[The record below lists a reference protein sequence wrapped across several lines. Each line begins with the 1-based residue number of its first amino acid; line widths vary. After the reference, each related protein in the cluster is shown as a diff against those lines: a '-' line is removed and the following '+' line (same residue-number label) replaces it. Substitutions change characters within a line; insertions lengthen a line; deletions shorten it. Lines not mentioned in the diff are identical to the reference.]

1 MGETMRLEVERMA
14 YGPDAIA
21 HADDGRVVMVAGA
34 VAGDVV
40 EAEIMQDKG
49 RFLRART
56 TEVLEPSPMRV
67 TPACPYAPV
76 CGGCPWAALSREAQL
91 EAKRSSVVDAL
102 VRIGRFDA
110 KEAAS
115 LVRPA
120 IRPKPDW
127 GYRNKIEL
135 AAARQ
140 GDRLVIGMHAVDG
153 SILKVR
159 DCPLLSS
166 DQKGIV
172 KAITGALG
180 YLLGSRDVE
189 LERVAIRSSRRTH
202 DVEVALWTPPS
213 AFPRGQAA
221 RILGEAARISS
232 LVRVIEKGPAKARRV
247 VRVERLSGAGSWSE
261 RVGDHEMRFSAPSF
275 FQVNT
280 AGAEA
285 LISQVIE
292 GLEPEAADVCWDLY
306 SGAGTFT
313 LPLAERAG
321 WVEAVES
328 AGSSVR
334 DLRRNLEAAG
344 ISNVGVTGGD
354 IALEP
359 PDERP
364 DLVVVD
370 PPRAGLAPEVIDALS
385 ACGARRIAYVSC
397 DPATL
402 SRDLARFREAGAY
415 AVRSVQ
421 PIDQFAQTF
430 HVETVVMLSRQGS
443 KAR

>member
-1 MGETMRLEVERMA
+1 MRLEVERMA

-21 HADDGRVVMVAGA
+21 HADDGRVVMVSGA

-40 EAEIMQDKG
+40 EAEVRQDKG
-49 RFLRART
+49 RFLKART
-56 TEVLEPSPMRV
+56 TKVLEPSPMRV
-67 TPACPYAPV
+67 TPACPYAAA

-91 EAKRSSVVDAL
+91 RAKRSSVVDAL
-102 VRIGRFDA
+102 VRIGGFASEEADA
-110 KEAAS
+110 
-115 LVRPA
+115 LVHPA
-120 IRPKPDW
+120 VRPKPDW

-140 GDRLVIGMHAVDG
+140 GGRLVIGMHALDG

-159 DCPLLSS
+159 DCPLLSC

-172 KAITGALG
+172 KSVTGALG
-180 YLLGSRDVE
+180 YLLGSRDVD

-213 AFPRGQAA
+213 AFPRGQAS
-221 RILGEAARISS
+221 RVLGEAARISS

-261 RVGDHEMRFSAPSF
+261 RVSGREMRFSAPSF

-285 LISQVIE
+285 LIDRVID
-292 GLEPEAADVCWDLY
+292 GLEPEASDVCWDLY

-313 LPLAERAG
+313 LPLAERAD

-334 DLRRNLEAAG
+334 DLRRNLESSG
-344 ISNVGVTGGD
+344 IMNVGVTGGD
-354 IALEP
+354 VALEP
-359 PDERP
+359 PDETP

-370 PPRAGLAPEVIDALS
+370 PPRAGLAPEVVDALCE
-385 ACGARRIAYVSC
+385 CGARRIAYVSC

-402 SRDLARFREAGAY
+402 ARDLARFRENGVY
-415 AVRSVQ
+415 AIRSVL
-421 PIDQFAQTF
+421 PVDQFAQTF
-430 HVETVVMLSRQGS
+430 HVETVTVLTQESNVTG
-443 KAR
+443 

>member
-34 VAGDVV
+34 VLGDVV
-40 EAEIMQDKG
+40 EVEVQQDKG

-56 TEVLEPSPMRV
+56 TRVLEPSPMRV
-67 TPACPYAPV
+67 TPACPYATL

-91 EAKRSSVVDAL
+91 EVKRSVVADAL
-102 VRIGRFDA
+102 VRIGGLDA
-110 KEAAS
+110 DEAAS
-115 LVRPA
+115 LVRPTV
-120 IRPKPDW
+120 RPMPDW

-140 GDRLVIGMHAVDG
+140 GGRLAIGMHGLDG

-159 DCPLLSS
+159 ECPLLSC
-166 DQKGIV
+166 DQRGIV
-172 KAITGALG
+172 KAVTGALG
-180 YLLGSRDVE
+180 YLLGSRDID

-221 RILGEAARISS
+221 RVLGEAARISS

-261 RVGDHEMRFSAPSF
+261 RVRDHEMRFSAPSF

-280 AGAEA
+280 AGAET
-285 LISQVIE
+285 LVTLVLD
-292 GLEPEAADVCWDLY
+292 GLEPKEDDVCWDLY

-313 LPLAERAG
+313 LPLAESAG

-344 ISNVGVTGGD
+344 ITNVGVTGGD
-354 IALEP
+354 VALEP

-370 PPRAGLAPEVIDALS
+370 PPRAGLAPEVVDALC

-402 SRDLARFREAGAY
+402 ARDLARFRENDVY
-415 AVRSVQ
+415 SVRSVQ
-421 PIDQFAQTF
+421 PVDQFAQTF
-430 HVETVVMLSRQGS
+430 HVETVVMMSRELM
-443 KAR
+443 